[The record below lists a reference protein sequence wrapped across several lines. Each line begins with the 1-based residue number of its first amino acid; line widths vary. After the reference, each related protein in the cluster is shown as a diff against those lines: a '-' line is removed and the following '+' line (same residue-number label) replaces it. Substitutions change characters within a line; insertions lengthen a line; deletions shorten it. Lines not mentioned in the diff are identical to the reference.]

1 MKSLKSVDGY
11 PDLARDPNSHAILN
25 INKTEV
31 EAARER
37 KRLREKLKQEEENMK
52 DKVDNLEKEIGDIK
66 NLLSQ
71 LVEKL

>member
-1 MKSLKSVDGY
+1 MKSVEGH

-25 INKTEV
+25 INKTEI

-37 KRLREKLKQEEENMK
+37 KKLREKLKQEEENMK
-52 DKVDNLEKEIGDIK
+52 AKVDALESDVRDIK